1 MLATNNTELD
11 IETAI
16 IGAGFAG
23 LGVAIK
29 MKMSGNDSF
38 TIFER
43 ASEVG
48 GTWRDNTYPGCAC
61 DIPSLLYSYSF
72 EPNPDWSRSF
82 SGYSEIHRYLKKCV
96 NKYDL
101 ESYIRFNTAVKSIKF
116 IEKKGYWSI
125 IDSSGKETK
134 ARLVVSASGPLNEA
148 AYPKVNGI
156 ENFKG
161 KSFHSLYWDH
171 DYDLKGKKV
180 AVIGTGASAIQF
192 IPQIANDVD
201 QMTVYQRTPAWI
213 VARNDKENTETTK
226 KRFRKFPTYQK
237 FWRELV
243 YWFLEYRGK
252 SNNEKNKIRE
262 TRTKEALE
270 HLHNQVSD
278 LELRKKLTPD
288 YELGCKRV
296 LISDDF
302 YPAINRNNVDLI
314 TAGVEEVLSDGI
326 RDVNGHVKD
335 FDTIIYGTGF
345 VTAKYSH
352 MFDIQGLKDRKLIE
366 EWNVSGGEAHYGLA
380 VSGFPNLMF
389 MVGPNTGLGHNSI
402 IHMMESQISY
412 ILDYLNELRKKEGFT
427 YLNVKPEA
435 QQAYNEEI
443 QDKLKQMVWSEG
455 GCSSYYLQGMDG
467 KNTSIWPG
475 STMSYRKRTKSIKK
489 EDFEVVSVNESEV
502 VENHVLTDV
511 I

>member
-1 MLATNNTELD
+1 MLAANNSELD

-23 LGVAIK
+23 IGVAIK
-29 MKMSGNDSF
+29 FKLTGNESF

-72 EPNPDWSRSF
+72 EPNPEWSRAF
-82 SGYSEIHRYLKKCV
+82 SGYAEIHQYLKKCV
-96 NKYDL
+96 DKYGL
-101 ESYIRFNTAVKSIKF
+101 EQHIRFKTAVKSIKF
-116 IEKKGYWSI
+116 IEQKGYWSL
-125 IDSSGKETK
+125 IDATGKETK
-134 ARLVVSASGPLNEA
+134 ARMVVSASGPLNEA
-148 AYPKVNGI
+148 AYPKVKGI

-171 DYDLKGKKV
+171 EYDLKGKRV

-192 IPQIANDVD
+192 IPQIADKVS
-201 QMTVYQRTPAWI
+201 QLSIYQRTPAWI
-213 VARNDKENTETTK
+213 VARNDKANTETTRR
-226 KRFRKFPTYQK
+226 RFRKFPVYQK
-237 FWRELV
+237 FWRELI

-252 SNNEKNKIRE
+252 SNIEKNKIRE

-270 HLHNQVSD
+270 HLHNQISD
-278 LELRKKLTPD
+278 SELRKKLTPE

-302 YPAINRNNVDLI
+302 YPALNRENVRLI
-314 TAGVEEVLSDGI
+314 THGVSEVLPNGIKDANSD
-326 RDVNGHVKD
+326 VQEY
-335 FDTIIYGTGF
+335 DTIIYGTGF
-345 VTAKYSH
+345 VTANYSH
-352 MFDIQGLKDRKLIE
+352 MFDIRGLDNRDLIE
-366 EWNVSGGEAHYGLA
+366 EWNITGGDAHYGLT

-402 IHMMESQISY
+402 IHMIESQINY
-412 ILDYLNELRKKEGFT
+412 IIDYLNELRNTTGNGFM
-427 YLNVKPEA
+427 NVKPEN
-435 QQAYNEEI
+435 QADYNQEI
-443 QDKLKQMVWSEG
+443 QEKLNGMVWSEG

-475 STMSYRKRTKSIKK
+475 STMAYRKRTKKIIKDDY
-489 EDFEVVSVNESEV
+489 EFIS
-502 VENHVLTDV
+502 LTKIEKIDR
-511 I
+511 